1 MHNHQRIKSF
11 VLGILLLIGLAQEI
25 SAQADST
32 HKRWTIQTGMG
43 WYYYGDYA
51 PYYAPVHYH
60 WSNGYFPAFRAQYHS
75 KHFSVSA
82 KFQRATQS
90 YFHRY
95 TWDDYT
101 RGLLLGRK
109 NVNLELLVAKPVY
122 IRRVRRFSFSP
133 GLGTSLR
140 AGRESF
146 LSHTYQGWEV
156 IGVLETSYDVGVA
169 SQVSIDYRP
178 IPWLRISLL
187 PGYNYYFYRSKTST
201 YPENTS
207 TAHEWYGMLMVGVD
221 F

>member
-25 SAQADST
+25 SAQLDST

-51 PYYAPVHYH
+51 PHYAPVPYH
-60 WSNGYFPAFRAQYHS
+60 WLGGFFPSFRLQFHTQQIS
-75 KHFSVSA
+75 ISA
-82 KFQRATQS
+82 KIQRITQS
-90 YFHRY
+90 YYNRY
-95 TWDDYT
+95 TRDDYF
-101 RGLLLGRK
+101 RGLLLGRQYHS
-109 NVNLELLVAKPVY
+109 LELLASKP
-122 IRRVRRFSFSP
+122 ISIGKNRRFSFSP
-133 GLGTSLR
+133 GVGTALR
-140 AGRESF
+140 SGREWYMTHIYGS
-146 LSHTYQGWEV
+146 EV
-156 IGVLETSYDVGVA
+156 IGENERSLDIGIA
-169 SQVSIDYRP
+169 SQFSIDYHP